1 MYTLCAEDMKIFYGL
16 SKGAIEPIGILFSEL
31 AGSPMP
37 PAVIMQ
43 VLTIISAQTPN
54 RNSVFMQVLCITE
67 YEAEGPL
74 SPHQIPN
81 P

>member
-1 MYTLCAEDMKIFYGL
+1 MLGCACIETSMRGTGSRAANAVLGGLGQMYKLCAEDMKIFYGL

-43 VLTIISAQTPN
+43 VLTIISA
-54 RNSVFMQVLCITE
+54 
-67 YEAEGPL
+67 
-74 SPHQIPN
+74 
-81 P
+81 

>member
-1 MYTLCAEDMKIFYGL
+1 MYKLCAEDMKIFYGL

-43 VLTIISAQTPN
+43 VLTIIS
-54 RNSVFMQVLCITE
+54 S
-67 YEAEGPL
+67 
-74 SPHQIPN
+74 
-81 P
+81 